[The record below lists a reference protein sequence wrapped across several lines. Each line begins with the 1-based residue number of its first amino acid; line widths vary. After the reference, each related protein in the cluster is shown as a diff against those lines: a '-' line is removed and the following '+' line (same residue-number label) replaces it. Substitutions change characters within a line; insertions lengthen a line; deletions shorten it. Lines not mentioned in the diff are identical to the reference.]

1 MSWLVNPAAIP
12 AADHVNDR
20 LFSTTLTRVVDPLL
34 PRVHRTQ
41 ARKDI
46 TSPNDDIWN
55 SLTIF
60 LLPTILACVAR
71 VQRVSAVG
79 RNYPSPNESR

>member
-1 MSWLVNPAAIP
+1 MSCVGNPAAIP
-12 AADHVNDR
+12 AADHVNGR

-34 PRVHRTQ
+34 PRVPRTQ

-60 LLPTILACVAR
+60 VTDHSRLCGESAASVGNRPKLPIP
-71 VQRVSAVG
+71 Q
-79 RNYPSPNESR
+79 

>member
-1 MSWLVNPAAIP
+1 MSCVGNPAAIP

-34 PRVHRTQ
+34 PRVPRTQ

-55 SLTIF
+55 SLTISCYRPF
-60 LLPTILACVAR
+60 
-71 VQRVSAVG
+71 
-79 RNYPSPNESR
+79 SPAWREYGECRQ